1 MENLDQVCNEGFD
14 VVLKARGITKWFAL
28 KKWFFEKQAYVRAV
42 EDVSFDVYR
51 GETLGIVGESGCGK
65 STLARTLLRLIE
77 PSRGVIE
84 YEGKDILKMS
94 KQELRALRRHVQ
106 IVFQDPYSS
115 LHPRMTIGDILCE
128 PLRITGIMPDKKRQR
143 ERALELLSMVAL
155 DRSYA
160 DRYPHELS
168 GGQQQRIAIGR
179 ALATYPELI
188 VFDEPVS
195 ALDVSVRAQILN
207 LIEELQEEL
216 DLTYIFISH
225 DLSVIEHICDRVLIM
240 YLGHVMELAETEE
253 LFNNPLHPYTQA
265 LLSAI
270 PQIDKAKRRE
280 RMLLEGEIPNPI
292 NPPEGCRFH
301 TRCRLATEICLTKP
315 QFRDVGNGHF
325 VACHHV
331 KEGTAEL
338 M

>member
-1 MENLDQVCNEGFD
+1 
-14 VVLKARGITKWFAL
+14 
-28 KKWFFEKQAYVRAV
+28 
-42 EDVSFDVYR
+42 
-51 GETLGIVGESGCGK
+51 
-65 STLARTLLRLIE
+65 
-77 PSRGVIE
+77 
-84 YEGKDILKMS
+84 
-94 KQELRALRRHVQ
+94 
-106 IVFQDPYSS
+106 
-115 LHPRMTIGDILCE
+115 
-128 PLRITGIMPDKKRQR
+128 
-143 ERALELLSMVAL
+143 
-155 DRSYA
+155 
-160 DRYPHELS
+160 LS

-188 VFDEPVS
+188 IFDEPVS

-315 QFRDVGNGHF
+315 EFRDAGNGHF